1 MSDNPFAKY
10 AQPDVGGDNPF
21 AKYRQ
26 QAAPQQQL
34 GYHPSFWQEPISI
47 EGVVNPLINFATGP
61 ARDLGARIGAAITSP
76 PVDQASRAQFYN
88 TMGRA
93 REALALPENR
103 TGQAVSSALSIP
115 GQIVS
120 KGAEALSR
128 ATIGPQATEAIA
140 PVAGAV
146 ADVAPLAGAR
156 LAGARAAAPRPSAL
170 TPRPQAVAA
179 RNAGYFLPPEEIMAQ
194 PSQTARVLSGLSGKV
209 KKQQSF
215 SEINQENTNALARQA
230 AGLPEGANL
239 NKATFDNAKAETG
252 KAYTELAKSVP
263 RIALAADPSF
273 QRAVARVGVQEGALE
288 QYFPSASRNPE
299 IVSLRQDLLRN
310 VTAPTD
316 VVRRQIAELR
326 FKASQNMRKRDDAQA
341 HQTGLAQ
348 RQAASVLEDAVER
361 SIGYGENGV
370 GAFARYNQAQK
381 RLQHAEDVVAGK
393 SREMAPGGIPSA
405 KIGLAAA
412 RESLKQALGQVTPM
426 AKAKAA
432 ELLQSYRAARQR
444 FAKLYDIENATNL
457 ATGDVL
463 ARRIAGLRNLGH
475 PLTGEMAQ
483 IADTFDAFPKQM
495 QSPSSFGRSED
506 YSLLDIVGA
515 GFALPHHP
523 VAAAAILG
531 RSPARAALASP
542 TMQARMFNRPLPF
555 TDPLRGA
562 LYGAAMTP
570 PGQPGQPPSMMPAR
584 PIAPPPPPAPQRR
597 YRDDNYIEPPPLRP
611 SVTGP

>member
-1 MSDNPFAKY
+1 M
-10 AQPDVGGDNPF
+10 PDDTPPWE
-21 AKYRQ
+21 KYRQ
-26 QAAPQQQL
+26 QQQAAPAADGPWTKYQQRPAAPQQ

-47 EGVVNPLINFATGP
+47 EGVVNPLVNFATGP

-76 PVDQASRAQFYN
+76 PVDQASRTKFYD
-88 TMGRA
+88 TMQRA
-93 REALALPENR
+93 RGALALPENR

-115 GQIVS
+115 GQIIGQGV
-120 KGAEALSR
+120 EALSR
-128 ATIGPQATEAIA
+128 SVIGPKATEAIA

-146 ADVAPLAGAR
+146 ADVAPLVGAR
-156 LAGARAAAPRPSAL
+156 IAGARAAAPRPTAL

-194 PSQTARVLSGLSGKV
+194 PSQTARMLSGLSGKV

-230 AGLPEGANL
+230 AGLSEGAHL

-252 KAYTELAKSVP
+252 KAYAELAKSVP

-288 QYFPSASRNPE
+288 QYFPSAARNPE

-310 VTAPTD
+310 ATAPTD

-393 SREMAPGGIPSA
+393 SRLPAPGGIPSA
-405 KIGLAAA
+405 RIGLATA
-412 RESLKQALGQVTPM
+412 REALKQQLSQVTPM
-426 AKAKAA
+426 AKARAA

-444 FAKLYDIENATNL
+444 FAKLYDIESATNL

-475 PLTGEMAQ
+475 PMTGELGQ

-506 YSLLDIVGA
+506 YSILDLFGA
-515 GFALPHHP
+515 GMALPHHP
-523 VAAAAILG
+523 AAAAAILG
-531 RSPARAALASP
+531 RSPARAALTSP
-542 TMQARMFNRPLPF
+542 WMQGRMFNRPLPF
-555 TDPLRGA
+555 TSPTRGGLYGTAAVDRGDDARRPLRVS
-562 LYGAAMTP
+562 P
-570 PGQPGQPPSMMPAR
+570 
-584 PIAPPPPPAPQRR
+584 
-597 YRDDNYIEPPPLRP
+597 
-611 SVTGP
+611 TGP